1 MLPCGVS
8 LLETVKI
15 SLCPPPPT
23 QSSGSGFA
31 QRHIYLPINPLFSA
45 RIFLHLSPA
54 PNPGLLPSF
63 FSGILVSQSFVWN
76 CPPKTFIS
84 FSSPRA
90 GGTKEQLS
98 LLHSTHFREEG
109 EMG

>member
-8 LLETVKI
+8 PPGNCEDLTL
-15 SLCPPPPT
+15 PPP
-23 QSSGSGFA
+23 QSFGSGFA
-31 QRHIYLPINPLFSA
+31 QRHIYLPPTPFFSA
-45 RIFLHLSPA
+45 QIFLHLSPA
-54 PNPGLLPSF
+54 PNPGLLLPF
-63 FSGILVSQSFVWN
+63 FSGILVSQSLVWN
-76 CPPKTFIS
+76 CPQTFIS

-98 LLHSTHFREEG
+98 LLHSAHFSEEG